1 MKRRRLGTV
10 LIVGGLLVLAYAAAV
25 LFWRDPVTD
34 VYNRYQQNRLESA
47 LEEEFAAW
55 ESTAPPAGAEPA
67 TGGGETEDS
76 PEAEPAA
83 ARAAVARDAR
93 RFLAALELGQAFGRI
108 EIPAIGI
115 EAVVVHGTRWGPDL
129 SRGPG
134 HYERTTVPGLG
145 KTVGVA
151 GHRTTFG
158 APFRRIDDI
167 EAGDAITLEVPYA
180 TFRYRVFEHEIVDS
194 DDWSVIRNRG
204 FDTIMLSAC
213 HPLYGAAER
222 WIVYGRLVEVRP
234 RAGEAYTLASAR

>member
-1 MKRRRLGTV
+1 MKTRRLGTI
-10 LIVGGLLVLAYAAAV
+10 LAVGGLLVLAYAAAV

-34 VYNRYQQNRLESA
+34 LYNRYQQNRLESA
-47 LEEEFAAW
+47 LSTEFEAWDAAFPPTEE
-55 ESTAPPAGAEPA
+55 S
-67 TGGGETEDS
+67 
-76 PEAEPAA
+76 AA
-83 ARAAVARDAR
+83 ADGDVEEDLAASRAATARDAR
-93 RFLAALELGQAFGRI
+93 RFVRGLEQGQAFGRI
-108 EIPAIGI
+108 EIPRIDV
-115 EAVVVHGTRWGPDL
+115 ESVVVHGTRWGADL

-145 KTVGVA
+145 RTVGVA

-158 APFRRIDDI
+158 APFRNIDDI
-167 EAGDAITLEVPYA
+167 RVGDAITLEMPYA

-213 HPLYGAAER
+213 HPLYSAEQR

-234 RAGEAYTLASAR
+234 RAGEAYTLAAAR

>member
-1 MKRRRLGTV
+1 MKRRHLGTI

-34 VYNRYQQNRLESA
+34 VYNRYQQHRLDGA
-47 LEEEFAAW
+47 LSDEFADWSAA
-55 ESTAPPAGAEPA
+55 APPAEVDEDGA
-67 TGGGETEDS
+67 GGS
-76 PEAEPAA
+76 PAA
-83 ARAAVARDAR
+83 ARAATARDAR
-93 RFLAALELGQAFGRI
+93 RFLSGLELGQAFGRL
-108 EIPAIGI
+108 EIPSIGV
-115 EAVVVHGTRWGPDL
+115 EAVVVHGTRWGADL

-158 APFRRIDDI
+158 APFREIDEID
-167 EAGDAITLEVPYA
+167 EGDPVVLELPYA
-180 TFRYRVFEHEIVDS
+180 SFHYRVFEHEIVDS
-194 DDWSVIRNRG
+194 DDWSVIRDRG

-213 HPLYGAAER
+213 HPLYSSAQR

-234 RAGEAYTLASAR
+234 RSGEPYTLAAPG

>member
-1 MKRRRLGTV
+1 MKTRRLGTI
-10 LIVGGLLVLAYAAAV
+10 LAVGGLLVLAYAAAV

-34 VYNRYQQNRLESA
+34 LYSRYQQNRLDSA
-47 LEEEFAAW
+47 LTAEFEAW
-55 ESTAPPAGAEPA
+55 DSAFPPAE
-67 TGGGETEDS
+67 
-76 PEAEPAA
+76 EAQKREALDEEIPDAILN
-83 ARAAVARDAR
+83 RTLTSRDAR
-93 RFLAALELGQAFGRI
+93 RFLGTLEQGQAFGRL
-108 EIPAIGI
+108 EIPRIDVDS
-115 EAVVVHGTRWGPDL
+115 VVVHGTRWGADL

-158 APFRRIDDI
+158 APFRDIDDI
-167 EAGDAITLEVPYA
+167 RVGDAITLEMPYA

-194 DDWSVIRNRG
+194 DDWRVIRNRG

-213 HPLYGAAER
+213 HPLYSADQR

-234 RAGEAYTLASAR
+234 RSGEAYRLTAAR

>member
-1 MKRRRLGTV
+1 MKTRHLGTI
-10 LIVGGLLVLAYAAAV
+10 LAVGGLLVLAYAAAV

-34 VYNRYQQNRLESA
+34 LYNRYQQNRLDSA
-47 LEEEFAAW
+47 LAAEFEAW
-55 ESTAPPAGAEPA
+55 DSAFPPAEQ
-67 TGGGETEDS
+67 
-76 PEAEPAA
+76 EAELDRPDPAA
-83 ARAAVARDAR
+83 NRALTSRDAR
-93 RFLAALELGQAFGRI
+93 RFLTTLEQGQAFGRL
-108 EIPAIGI
+108 EIPRIDVD
-115 EAVVVHGTRWGPDL
+115 AVVVHGTRWGADL
-129 SRGPG
+129 TRGPG

-158 APFRRIDDI
+158 APFRHIDDI
-167 EAGDAITLEVPYA
+167 RAGDAITLEMPYA

-213 HPLYGAAER
+213 HPLYSADQR

-234 RAGEAYTLASAR
+234 RNGEAYTLAAAR